1 MGEIKLRLAIML
13 TAVGLLTSCGAAYH
27 SSRVIQGA
35 SDTAKVRVLPI
46 TAENVMIANR
56 NAYTPRDLPAAFN
69 VTAGTGGGL
78 RGGGAI
84 PAPAL
89 DPQSRPQ
96 HLETRLPPAVTP
108 APYRIG
114 VGDVVLLATPSG
126 SSVEQLSGL
135 LAAQNSRQGY
145 TVQSDGSIA
154 IPDVGRVE
162 IAGQSV
168 EEAEATLFQRLV
180 KAQIEPTFSLEIAEF
195 NSKKVA
201 VGGAVAKPGV
211 LPITLAPL
219 DLKQA
224 LAQVGGSASRN
235 MEHTLVR
242 LYRAGTLYQIPL
254 EQVHKDG
261 RAGQIPL
268 VAGDSLFVD
277 DTYSLDR
284 AEAYFR
290 QQMDIASFRQGSRS
304 AALRDLST
312 EVALRRAELNEARD
326 NYRAKVDLD
335 AVARDYVYLAGEVK
349 QQGRMELPLGRQASL
364 ADALFNSGKGIS
376 TKTADPRHVYVLRG
390 SSDPMAFDALT
401 AWQLDLRNAVN
412 MTLATRFQLR
422 PNDVVFI
429 AEQPVTRWSRT
440 VDQISPTLI
449 SAGAGAID

>member
-1 MGEIKLRLAIML
+1 
-13 TAVGLLTSCGAAYH
+13 
-27 SSRVIQGA
+27 
-35 SDTAKVRVLPI
+35 
-46 TAENVMIANR
+46 MIANR
-56 NAYTPRDLPAAFN
+56 NAYVPRELPAAFTR
-69 VTAGTGGGL
+69 TAGAGGGL
-78 RGGGAI
+78 RGGGAT
-84 PAPAL
+84 PAPVL
-89 DPQSRPQ
+89 VPQSRPQ

-114 VGDVVLLATPSG
+114 IGDVVLLATPSG
-126 SSVEQLSGL
+126 GSVEQLSGL

-162 IAGQSV
+162 IAGQTV
-168 EEAEATLFQRLV
+168 EEAEAALFQRLV

-224 LAQVGGSASRN
+224 LARVGGSSSRT

-254 EQVHKDG
+254 EQVYKG
-261 RAGQIPL
+261 ERTGPIPL
-268 VAGDSLFVD
+268 LAGDSLFVD

-284 AEAYFR
+284 AEAYFS
-290 QQMDIASFRQGSRS
+290 QQMEIASFRQGSRS

-312 EVALRRAELNEARD
+312 EVALRRAELDEARG
-326 NYRAKVDLD
+326 NYRARTDLD
-335 AVARDYVYLAGEVK
+335 VVERDYVYLAGEVN
-349 QQGRMELPLGRQASL
+349 QQGRMELPFGRQANL
-364 ADALFNSGKGIS
+364 ADALFDSGKGIS
-376 TKTADPRHVYVLRG
+376 TKTADPRHIYVLRG
-390 SSDPMAFDALT
+390 SRDPMEFDTLT

-412 MTLATRFQLR
+412 ITLATRFQLR

-440 VDQISPTLI
+440 VDQISPALI
-449 SAGAGAID
+449 NTGANVVN